1 MTVRKKT
8 RFQSATFNQHKI
20 LIKLKK
26 KHYNNKYRHFKLR
39 FESNKIVETS
49 NLKLATTLVWPTLK
63 SAITLF
69 TKDLSFIW
77 LLSSYIKTINF
88 TDLSGVKLNKALI
101 CKSIFGLWNFTHF
114 YWLLRATG
122 QIWERATIDQL
133 KKAFVLFVVI
143 ADQVEGEF
151 ETHFR

>member
-1 MTVRKKT
+1 MTVRKKNSISIGHI
-8 RFQSATFNQHKI
+8 QPAQNSHKT
-20 LIKLKK
+20 LK

-88 TDLSGVKLNKALI
+88 TDLVGVKLNKALI

-114 YWLLRATG
+114 DWQLITLNCLRSGLNGDLHQHCPWTITSYWEF
-122 QIWERATIDQL
+122 IKWSSDQC
-133 KKAFVLFVVI
+133 
-143 ADQVEGEF
+143 
-151 ETHFR
+151 RP

>member
-114 YWLLRATG
+114 YWQLITLNCLRSGLNGDLHQHCPWT
-122 QIWERATIDQL
+122 ITSYWEFIKWSSDQC
-133 KKAFVLFVVI
+133 
-143 ADQVEGEF
+143 
-151 ETHFR
+151 RP